1 MILQGHVMSHVS
13 SSAFKCLQISSKIY
27 CNRYV
32 PKSICKINKVG
43 VSHQT
48 ITSFLSDLEN
58 NSLRMDILFNFLD
71 SLFWTHINIHQ
82 ISVSKFHTLSNT
94 SISFKE
100 FVWFQPMFNQ
110 LINVISIYVIY
121 KKIENRIYSIYRSYL
136 NLGIYSRLINVW
148 FRGHY
153 PHGHEHYDH
162 IILFLAF
169 WKNIII

>member
-1 MILQGHVMSHVS
+1 MIINNTTLIVYSDEILQGHVMSHVS

-43 VSHQT
+43 VLHQT

-71 SLFWTHINIHQ
+71 SLFWSHINIHQ

-110 LINVISIYVIY
+110 LINVISIIY
-121 KKIENRIYSIYRSYL
+121 KKVENRIYIQFQKLPKSGYIQ
-136 NLGIYSRLINVW
+136 
-148 FRGHY
+148 
-153 PHGHEHYDH
+153 
-162 IILFLAF
+162 
-169 WKNIII
+169 